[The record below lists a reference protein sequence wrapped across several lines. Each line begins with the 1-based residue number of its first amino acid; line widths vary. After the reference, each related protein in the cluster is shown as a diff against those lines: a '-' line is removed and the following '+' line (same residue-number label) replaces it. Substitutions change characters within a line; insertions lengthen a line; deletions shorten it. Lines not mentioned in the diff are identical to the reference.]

1 MSINLSTFWAGWDVI
16 SGNTQAT
23 DQYGFWKGIVM
34 TTGQVLNNQY
44 DFFKYHNTTRYQWY
58 KNLETTYP
66 EVWDE
71 YTFYKNTNDPN
82 IFDMRT
88 FYQYGAQYLAPS
100 VPVTPTPTATIALTP
115 TKTVTPTGTPNPT
128 ATPTPTGTPNSTVTP
143 TQTGTPNPTATPTQT
158 GTPNPTVTPTNT
170 STPTPTNTSTPTPT
184 KTVTPTNSQ
193 TVTPTKTVTPT
204 VTPNSVCPQ
213 SLNVTSSSD
222 ERIDVATYTRST
234 IASGTSFDYG
244 YFDQTQFRV
253 GTAPDGNNYP
263 IFQFID
269 TVVEFNTN
277 TLYRGFSGST
287 DLGWWGR
294 EEALNPLDNAPP
306 YSGGQRTFGSEYVDY
321 SGIRFFKSGTNTG
334 TSIVT
339 GDNATIY
346 IVYPTSC
353 PTPTPTVTY
362 TPTITPTVL
371 PGTTEARA
379 YLSAVVSAG
388 GTVSAPMSAATITMF
403 NSIWT
408 NGFNTG
414 MLYMYPFIGGTAAS
428 NKFNGMNPVDTNAG
442 YRLTFNGGWTHSSSG
457 ATPNGTNA
465 YANTYFTPNSAATLT
480 LSAGTMGF
488 YSGTDSAASN
498 TSSMGSKS
506 NLSDGWAF
514 YPQST
519 TRTMSSFAWENAL
532 GAATTSTITNSLGGL
547 SFSRSGSTAVQYYR
561 RGTFV
566 ESVSRVSVA
575 KSTTN
580 MYLGALNSNGTD
592 TQYSTYRHQ
601 FTYAHTGLTPTQIS
615 TLDTIIQTYQ
625 TSLGRNVY

>member
-23 DQYGFWKGIVM
+23 DQYGFWKGMVM
-34 TTGQVLNNQY
+34 SSEQVLNNQY
-44 DFFKYHNTTRYQWY
+44 EFFQYHNTTRYQWY
-58 KNLETTYP
+58 KNLENTYP

-100 VPVTPTPTATIALTP
+100 VTPTPTPTNTQTQTATP
-115 TKTVTPTGTPNPT
+115 NPTVTPTNTQ
-128 ATPTPTGTPNSTVTP
+128 

-158 GTPNPTVTPTNT
+158 GTPNPTATPT
-170 STPTPTNTSTPTPT
+170 
-184 KTVTPTNSQ
+184 Q
-193 TVTPTKTVTPT
+193 TQTG
-204 VTPNSVCPQ
+204 TPNP
-213 SLNVTSSSD
+213 T
-222 ERIDVATYTRST
+222 AT
-234 IASGTSFDYG
+234 
-244 YFDQTQFRV
+244 
-253 GTAPDGNNYP
+253 
-263 IFQFID
+263 
-269 TVVEFNTN
+269 
-277 TLYRGFSGST
+277 
-287 DLGWWGR
+287 
-294 EEALNPLDNAPP
+294 
-306 YSGGQRTFGSEYVDY
+306 
-321 SGIRFFKSGTNTG
+321 
-334 TSIVT
+334 
-339 GDNATIY
+339 
-346 IVYPTSC
+346 
-353 PTPTPTVTY
+353 PTPTPT
-362 TPTITPTVL
+362 IA
-371 PGTTEARA
+371 PGTTEART
-379 YLSAVVSAG
+379 YLSAVVTAG

-403 NSIWT
+403 NSIWS

-428 NKFNGMNPVDTNAG
+428 NKFNGMNPVDTDAG
-442 YRLTFNGGWTHSSSG
+442 YRLAFNGGWTHSSSG

-514 YPQST
+514 YPQSAS
-519 TRTMSSFAWENAL
+519 RTMSSFAWENAL
-532 GAATTSTITNSLGGL
+532 GAATTLSIINSLGGL

-566 ESVSRVSVA
+566 ESVLRNSVA

-580 MYLGALNSNGTD
+580 IYLGALNNNGTD
-592 TQYSTYRHQ
+592 TQYSVYRHQ
-601 FTYAHTGLTPTQIS
+601 FTYAHTGLTSAQIS

>member
-66 EVWDE
+66 EVYDE

-100 VPVTPTPTATIALTP
+100 VPVTPTATP
-115 TKTVTPTGTPNPT
+115 TQTVTPNPTVTPTQ
-128 ATPTPTGTPNSTVTP
+128 

-158 GTPNPTVTPTNT
+158 QTGTPNPTPTPTTTNTPTVTETPTNTPSVTNTPTQTQTGTPNPTATQTQTGTPNPTVTPTQTQTGTPNPT
-170 STPTPTNTSTPTPT
+170 VTPTQTQTGTPNPTATPTQTQTQTGTPNPTATPTQTKTGTPNPTTTPTLTPTPT
-184 KTVTPTNSQ
+184 
-193 TVTPTKTVTPT
+193 
-204 VTPNSVCPQ
+204 
-213 SLNVTSSSD
+213 
-222 ERIDVATYTRST
+222 
-234 IASGTSFDYG
+234 IA
-244 YFDQTQFRV
+244 
-253 GTAPDGNNYP
+253 
-263 IFQFID
+263 
-269 TVVEFNTN
+269 
-277 TLYRGFSGST
+277 
-287 DLGWWGR
+287 
-294 EEALNPLDNAPP
+294 
-306 YSGGQRTFGSEYVDY
+306 
-321 SGIRFFKSGTNTG
+321 
-334 TSIVT
+334 
-339 GDNATIY
+339 
-346 IVYPTSC
+346 
-353 PTPTPTVTY
+353 
-362 TPTITPTVL
+362 

-388 GTVSAPMSAATITMF
+388 GTVSSPMSAATITMF

-414 MLYMYPFIGGTAAS
+414 MFYMYPFIGGTAAS
-428 NKFNGMNPVDTNAG
+428 HKFNGLNPVDTNGA

-514 YPQST
+514 YPQSAS
-519 TRTMSSFAWENAL
+519 RTMSSFAWENSL
-532 GAATTSTITNSLGGL
+532 GAATTLSIINSLGGL

-566 ESVSRVSVA
+566 ESVLRNSVA
-575 KSTTN
+575 KSPQPI
-580 MYLGALNSNGTD
+580 YLGALNNNGTD
-592 TQYSTYRHQ
+592 TQYSTYSHQ

-615 TLDTIIQTYQ
+615 TLETIIQTYQ